1 MRLRQT
7 IFWGLVMA
15 CASLGACD
23 ITTAPG
29 ESELAQARQR
39 WTLSNIRSYSYTAS
53 RSCFCAPA
61 SLRSITVTVTNGVVT
76 GRVYAGTGE
85 PVAAADSEFS
95 TVEAWFGVV
104 QAALARHADVVDV
117 KYDAALGVPVSIS
130 IDGSFQAADDEV
142 TYSVSGFTP
151 R

>member
-1 MRLRQT
+1 
-7 IFWGLVMA
+7 MA
-15 CASLGACD
+15 CVSLGACD

-39 WTLSNIRSYSYTAS
+39 WTLSNIRSYDYTAS

-76 GRVYAGTGE
+76 ARVYAGSGE
-85 PVAAADSEFS
+85 PVPAADSEFS

-104 QAALARHADVVDV
+104 QAALARHADLVDV
-117 KYDAALGVPVSIS
+117 KYDPALGVPLSIA

-142 TYSVSGFTP
+142 TYSLGNFRV